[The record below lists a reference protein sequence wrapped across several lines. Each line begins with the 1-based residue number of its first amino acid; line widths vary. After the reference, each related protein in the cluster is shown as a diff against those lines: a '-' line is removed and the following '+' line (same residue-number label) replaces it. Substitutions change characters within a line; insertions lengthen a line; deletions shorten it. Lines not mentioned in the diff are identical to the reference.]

1 MKVKVRK
8 IASPY
13 TDVPTESLQ
22 AICRNHA
29 HDKLHVH
36 IGTKQLYDIMGVLA
50 DRRKASGCYFRSNE
64 EAWAEFVRHYMPRE
78 DAVAFAG
85 ESLQENLLVP
95 HKLTPSLGGK
105 ECLGNG
111 KWLGYQCQ
119 CCDCDWYAT
128 ICFPDGEE

>member
-8 IASPY
+8 IAAPY

-50 DRRKASGCYFRSNE
+50 DRRKASGDYFRSNE
-64 EAWAEFVRHYMPRE
+64 EAWADFVAHYMPRK
-78 DAVAFAG
+78 DVR
-85 ESLQENLLVP
+85 
-95 HKLTPSLGGK
+95 KLRVDYLGGYDHCLVELSDVLPASCYEVNPKK
-105 ECLGNG
+105 E
-111 KWLGYQCQ
+111 
-119 CCDCDWYAT
+119 
-128 ICFPDGEE
+128 